1 MGWRI
6 TQIRFMCR
14 FLHSCFTQRAKER
27 QRRKGSQNAKVKSK
41 NVRRDSV
48 MELIADFEFNED
60 AKLII
65 SDTGVFIFRR
75 RLNMIGF
82 IFQCLTS

>member
-1 MGWRI
+1 
-6 TQIRFMCR
+6 
-14 FLHSCFTQRAKER
+14 
-27 QRRKGSQNAKVKSK
+27 
-41 NVRRDSV
+41 